1 MSFSSR
7 SRSSSFWPIA
17 AAVVV
22 AASIWGLY
30 AWRAT
35 DSGNSP
41 AEQVAQGQDAATGES
56 DSDGA
61 SHLVSLRATRP
72 AQPATP
78 LQSGSLVSNG
88 QIPTPGETGSVSG
101 GDSDAQE
108 IRTNASV
115 AWANRP
121 LSISESRDG
130 GVTVQLPDSPG
141 AAEMERA
148 RAVMAK
154 GDLLGARGLLSLALK
169 SGLSEADEEFA
180 RGELGRIADVLLFS
194 RATNIGDPLTG
205 VHVVEPG
212 DTLNAIAVR
221 HRISEDVIARINGI
235 THPDLLQVG
244 QRIKYIRGPFHAIVH
259 KSKFRMDVMLG
270 DTLVRSIRVGLGA
283 DDSTPTGDWL
293 VRDKLKNPDWTDPV
307 TNRHYSAGDP
317 ENPIGNRWIALEGLS
332 GEAVGRRGFGIHG
345 TVDAESI
352 GQEMSMGCVRLLPGD
367 IEFLFD
373 LVVVR
378 QTRVEVRP

>member
-7 SRSSSFWPIA
+7 SRSSSFWPVA
-17 AAVVV
+17 AAIVV

-56 DSDGA
+56 DSDTG
-61 SHLVSLRATRP
+61 SHLVALRATRP
-72 AQPATP
+72 AQPAAPIQT
-78 LQSGSLVSNG
+78 GSLVSNG
-88 QIPTPGETGSVSG
+88 QIPTPGEEKPATGSSA
-101 GDSDAQE
+101 DSQE
-108 IRTNASV
+108 VRAASSA

-169 SGLSEADEEFA
+169 NGLSEADEEFA

-205 VHVVEPG
+205 VHAVESG

-221 HRISEDVIARINGI
+221 NRISEDVIARINGMA
-235 THPDLLQVG
+235 HPDLLQVG
-244 QRIKYIRGPFHAIVH
+244 QRLKYIRGPFHAVVH

-270 DTLVRSIRVGLGA
+270 NTLVRSIRVGLGA
-283 DDSTPTGDWL
+283 DGSTPTGDWL

-332 GEAVGRRGFGIHG
+332 GEAVGKRGFGIHG

-378 QTRVEVRP
+378 QTRVEVRQ